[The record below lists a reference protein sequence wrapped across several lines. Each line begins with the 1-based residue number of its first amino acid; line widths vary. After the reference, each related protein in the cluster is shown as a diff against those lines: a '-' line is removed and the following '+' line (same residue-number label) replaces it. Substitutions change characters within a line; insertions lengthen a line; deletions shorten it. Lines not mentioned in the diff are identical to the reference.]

1 MQLPAAYVH
10 QAPGGG
16 CLRRSRA
23 SPTAWYAALTAATAT
38 AVIASRNE
46 SLRAACSVMVVI
58 LATSFV
64 AGQGRTVLPLPRLVI
79 RGTPLVQRARGLTI
93 RALRACSC
101 HTGGV
106 SVAILDREM
115 YTEGAAARLL
125 RVAPSTL
132 HWWLEGRLPHYRPV
146 IRPEPTGSRT
156 VTWAEFVEAALLR
169 SYRREQQV
177 PLRELRD
184 FIDGLRD
191 KFQVPYPL
199 ADRRPYVGSGR
210 KLLIDLQGRSHLDP
224 DFCLV
229 AVANGQEVL
238 TAPGEEFFERVQWSG
253 DEPVAWRPHDD
264 PDSPVRINP
273 LMRFGRRPSAGS
285 PPRRSPGSLMGV
297 HRSRRPPRTSAWTSK
312 RSGGRTATS
321 WRSRRRDWPGRE
333 GPVLR

>member
-1 MQLPAAYVH
+1 VVDASRAVIHVGRNTVGVAAMTAGSRYQMTTVPAFVLAGGPQLPCTPHPQSSSDDAA
-10 QAPGGG
+10 
-16 CLRRSRA
+16 RD
-23 SPTAWYAALTAATAT
+23 
-38 AVIASRNE
+38 
-46 SLRAACSVMVVI
+46 
-58 LATSFV
+58 
-64 AGQGRTVLPLPRLVI
+64 
-79 RGTPLVQRARGLTI
+79 LTI
-93 RALRACSC
+93 RALRACTC
-101 HTGGV
+101 HTGDV
-106 SVAILDREM
+106 SVTTLDREM

-146 IRPEPTGSRT
+146 IRLEPTGSRT

-169 SYRREQQV
+169 SYRRDQQV

-184 FIDGLRD
+184 FIDRLRD

-238 TAPGEEFFERVQWSG
+238 TAPGEEFFERVEWSG

-264 PDSPVRINP
+264 SKSPVRINP
-273 LMRFGRRPSAGS
+273 LMRFGRPAIGGISTEAIAGE
-285 PPRRSPGSLMGV
+285 LD
-297 HRSRRPPRTSAWTSK
+297 
-312 RSGGRTATS
+312 GGASVEEAAEDFGLDVEAIRWAHS
-321 WRSRRRDWPGRE
+321 YELAQQAS
-333 GPVLR
+333 